1 MTAERTGAATDSP
14 RPLLTI
20 RPRSGWP
27 SPNFRELWEFRD
39 LFRRLTRREITLRY
53 RQTALGIVWVLLQPL
68 LAAGVFSFVFGQ
80 VADLPSEGVPYFIF
94 AYAGLL
100 VWNVFNAS
108 LGKASGALVAN
119 AGLVMKVFFPR
130 LVLPLS
136 GVGSTLIDFGVSLA
150 VMAALLVVGGITP
163 GVGVLLIPVW
173 LVVVLGLG
181 LGLGLAAAAFIVR
194 FRDIGYMLA
203 LVTQLLLYGSPV
215 AYGLTA
221 VPDSARAFVMLNP
234 LTGVLEAFR
243 WSLLGTNEPH
253 LGALTYSVV
262 ASVLLFWAGAKV
274 FARMEREFADVI

>member
-1 MTAERTGAATDSP
+1 MTAQRAGPATDSP

-27 SPNFRELWEFRD
+27 PPNLRELWEFRD
-39 LFRRLTRREITLRY
+39 LFSRLTRREITLRY
-53 RQTALGIVWVLLQPL
+53 RQTALGVVWVLLQPL

-100 VWNVFNAS
+100 VWNVFNAT
-108 LGKASGALVAN
+108 LGKASGSLVAN

-136 GVGSTLIDFGVSLA
+136 GVGTTLIDFGVSLA

-163 GVGVLLIPVW
+163 GAGVLLTPVW

-181 LGLGLAAAAFIVR
+181 LGLGMAAAAFMVR

-221 VPDSARAFVMLNP
+221 VPDSARPFVLLNP

-243 WSLLGTNEPH
+243 WSLLGTSNLH
-253 LGALTYSVV
+253 LGALAYSVV
-262 ASVLLFWAGAKV
+262 TSALVFWAGAKV